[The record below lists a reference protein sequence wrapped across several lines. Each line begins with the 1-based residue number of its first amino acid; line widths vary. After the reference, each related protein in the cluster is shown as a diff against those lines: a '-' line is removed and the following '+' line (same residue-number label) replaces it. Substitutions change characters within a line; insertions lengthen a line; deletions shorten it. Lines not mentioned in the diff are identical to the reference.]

1 MQEIGRILSVQVQRS
16 TLKPGK
22 RLATY
27 YDPTPLL
34 VAERLRLTPQGVIGI
49 TCDGTEVM
57 DLHHI
62 AHPTSHN
69 TRGLNGISFLFSS
82 HYQSMRE
89 AYGDHIV
96 NGCAGENVLIEANK
110 VLQRQD
116 LGSRLAIRIEQT
128 GRLIYLSNLK
138 IAAPCIEFSQYAANH
153 GLPLE
158 AAPLKATLQ
167 FLHQGRRGFYATA
180 IAQETP
186 VLVKVGDRV
195 FVVDEDISFDR

>member
-69 TRGLNGISFLFSS
+69 TRGLNRISFLFSS

-116 LGSRLAIRIEQT
+116 LGSRLAIRIEKT
-128 GRLIYLSNLK
+128 GRFIYLSNLK

-153 GLPLE
+153 GFPMPP
-158 AAPLKATLQ
+158 AQLKAALQ
-167 FLHQGRRGFYATA
+167 FLDDGMRGFYATVEDQPEEMV
-180 IAQETP
+180 IQ
-186 VLVKVGDRV
+186 VGDRV
-195 FVVDEDISFDR
+195 FVDDTHA

>member
-1 MQEIGRILSVQVQRS
+1 MQEIGRILLVQVQRS

-27 YDPTPLL
+27 YDPTPIL
-34 VAERLRLTPQGVIGI
+34 VVESLRLTPQGVIGI
-49 TCDGTEVM
+49 TGDGTEVM

-62 AHPTSHN
+62 EHLTSHN
-69 TRGLNGISFLFSS
+69 IRGVNGISFGFSS

-116 LGSRLAIRIEQT
+116 LGSRLAIRVEKT
-128 GRLIYLSNLK
+128 GQFIYLSKLK
-138 IAAPCIEFSQYAANH
+138 VAAPCIEFSQYAANH
-153 GLPLE
+153 GQPMPP
-158 AAPLKATLQ
+158 AQLKTALQ
-167 FLHQGRRGFYATA
+167 FLDDGMRGFYATVEDQPDEMIIQA
-180 IAQETP
+180 
-186 VLVKVGDRV
+186 GDRA
-195 FVVDEDISFDR
+195 FVG

>member
-27 YDPTPLL
+27 YDPAPIL
-34 VAERLRLTPQGVIGI
+34 VVESLRLTPQGVIGI
-49 TCDGTEVM
+49 TDNGTEVM

-62 AHPTSHN
+62 EHPTSHN
-69 TRGLNGISFLFSS
+69 IRGVNGISFVFSS

-116 LGSRLAIRIEQT
+116 LGSRLAIHIEKT
-128 GRLIYLSNLK
+128 GQFIYLSNLK
-138 IAAPCIEFSQYAANH
+138 MAAPCIEFSQYAANH
-153 GLPLE
+153 GQPM
-158 AAPLKATLQ
+158 PSDQLKAALQ
-167 FLHQGRRGFYATA
+167 FLDDGMRGFYATVEEQPDEM
-180 IAQETP
+180 IIR
-186 VLVKVGDRV
+186 VGDRV
-195 FVVDEDISFDR
+195 FVGDAQ